1 MELAVLVAASAVVA
15 ATRSRTAKVA
25 ELARLLTLASTAG
38 EREVLLTTAFLSGR
52 VPHGRL
58 GVGYRTIASLP
69 PPAEVST
76 LTLAEVDVAFAALA
90 AASGAGSAATRRATL
105 DALFAAA
112 TAAERDFLAGLVTGE
127 VRQGALDGVMQ
138 LAVAQAAEVP
148 PESVRRA
155 AMLAGTLD
163 AVAAV
168 ALGHGV
174 EGLER
179 IVLEVLRPIA
189 PMLAASAPN
198 VADATS
204 TPASWSVERKLDG
217 IRIQAHKRGDQV
229 RVFTRSLDDITD
241 RLPEVV
247 EVVTALPAETLVLD
261 GEAIAL
267 RPDGRPEPFQI
278 TGARTASTRDP
289 AQLRLQTPLT
299 TYVFDVLHMDGR
311 SLLAEPLL
319 VRRGVLERL
328 LQPEN
333 RVASVV
339 TEDPATAQR
348 FFEDQIAAGHEGV
361 VIKDLASPY
370 AAGRRGGAW
379 VKVKPR
385 HTLDLVVLAVE
396 RGSGRRRGTLSN
408 IHVGARSGEGFV
420 MLGKTFKGMTD
431 DMLAWQTARFTEI
444 ATDDNGWVVTVRPE
458 EVVEVAFDGLQRS
471 SRYPGGLAL
480 RFARVLR
487 YRDDKTAA
495 EADTIETVRKLAGP
509 VSGEKF
515 AGPVSNEKLAVP
527 VSDDTL
533 AGPVSDE
540 KDV

>member
-25 ELARLLTLASTAG
+25 ELARVVKLAADAG
-38 EREVLLTTAFLSGR
+38 EREVMLATAFLSGR

-58 GVGYRTIASLP
+58 GVGYRTLASLP

-76 LTLAEVDVAFAALA
+76 LTLADVDAAFTALA
-90 AASGAGSAATRRATL
+90 TASGSGSAITRRAAL
-105 DALFAAA
+105 DALFSAA
-112 TAAERDFLAGLVTGE
+112 TGPERDFLAGLVTGE
-127 VRQGALDGVMQ
+127 VRQGALDGIMQ
-138 LAVAQAAEVP
+138 LAVAEAADVP
-148 PESVRRA
+148 LEAVRRA
-155 AMLAGTLD
+155 AMLAGSLD
-163 AVAAV
+163 TVAAA
-168 ALGHGV
+168 ALSHGV
-174 EGLER
+174 EGLEE
-179 IVLEVLRPIA
+179 ILLQVLRPIA

-198 VADATS
+198 VADAT
-204 TPASWSVERKLDG
+204 TTGGPWSVERKLDG
-217 IRIQAHKRGDQV
+217 IRIQAHKRGDDV
-229 RVFTRSLDDITD
+229 RVFTRSLDDITE

-247 EVVTALPAETLVLD
+247 EVVATLPAETLVLD

-278 TGARTASTRDP
+278 TGARTASSRDP
-289 AQLRLQTPLT
+289 AQLREQTPLT
-299 TYVFDVLHMDGR
+299 TYVFDVLHIDGT
-311 SLLAEPLL
+311 SLLDDPLS
-319 VRRGVLERL
+319 VRREVLDRIL
-328 LQPEN
+328 PSEN

-339 TEDPATAQR
+339 TDDPEVAQR
-348 FFEDQIAAGHEGV
+348 FFDDQIAAGHEGV

-370 AAGRRGGAW
+370 AAGRRGGSW

-408 IHVGARSGEGFV
+408 IHLGARSGDGFI

-431 DMLAWQTARFTEI
+431 EMLAWQTTRFTEL

-458 EVVEVAFDGLQRS
+458 QVVEIAFDGLQRS

-487 YRDDKTAA
+487 YRDDKSAN
-495 EADTIETVRKLAGP
+495 EADTIESVRKLAGP
-509 VSGEKF
+509 VI
-515 AGPVSNEKLAVP
+515 
-527 VSDDTL
+527 
-533 AGPVSDE
+533 DE
-540 KDV
+540 PES

>member
-25 ELARLLTLASTAG
+25 ELARLLMLAAEAG

-58 GVGYRTIASLP
+58 GVGYRTLASLP

-76 LTLAEVDVAFAALA
+76 LTLADVDAAFTALA
-90 AASGAGSAATRRATL
+90 TASGSGSSITRRAAL
-105 DALFAAA
+105 DALFSAA
-112 TAAERDFLAGLVTGE
+112 TGPERDFLAGLVTGE
-127 VRQGALDGVMQ
+127 VRQGALDGIMQ
-138 LAVAQAAEVP
+138 LAVAEAADVP
-148 PESVRRA
+148 LEAVRRA
-155 AMLAGTLD
+155 AMLAGSLD
-163 AVAAV
+163 TVAAA
-168 ALGHGV
+168 ALSHGV
-174 EGLER
+174 EGLEE
-179 IVLEVLRPIA
+179 ILLQVLRPIA

-198 VADATS
+198 VADAT
-204 TPASWSVERKLDG
+204 TTGGPWSVERKLDG
-217 IRIQAHKRGDQV
+217 IRIQAHKRGDDV

-247 EVVTALPAETLVLD
+247 EVVASLPAETLVLD

-278 TGARTASTRDP
+278 TGARTASSRDP
-289 AQLRLQTPLT
+289 AQLREQTPLT
-299 TYVFDVLHMDGR
+299 TYVFDVLHIDGT
-311 SLLAEPLL
+311 SLLDEPLSA
-319 VRRGVLERL
+319 RRDVLDRIL
-328 LQPEN
+328 PPEN

-339 TEDPATAQR
+339 THDPEMAQR

-370 AAGRRGGAW
+370 AAGRRGGSW

-408 IHVGARSGEGFV
+408 IHLGARSGDGFV

-431 DMLAWQTARFTEI
+431 EMLAWQTTRFTELT
-444 ATDDNGWVVTVRPE
+444 TDDNGWVVTVRPE
-458 EVVEVAFDGLQRS
+458 QVVEIAFDGLQRS

-495 EADTIETVRKLAGP
+495 EADTIETVR
-509 VSGEKF
+509 
-515 AGPVSNEKLAVP
+515 
-527 VSDDTL
+527 TL
-533 AGPVSDE
+533 AGPVTDE
-540 KDV
+540 PGS

>member
-25 ELARLLTLASTAG
+25 ELARVLKLAAAAG
-38 EREVLLTTAFLSGR
+38 EREVMLSAAFLSGR

-69 PPAEVST
+69 PPADVST
-76 LTLAEVDVAFAALA
+76 LLLADVDAAFAALA
-90 AASGAGSAATRRATL
+90 TSSGAGSATTRRTAL
-105 DALFAAA
+105 DALFSAA
-112 TAAERDFLAGLVTGE
+112 TAPERDFLSGLVTGE
-127 VRQGALDGVMQ
+127 VRQGALDGIMQ

-148 PESVRRA
+148 LESVRRA

-163 AVAAV
+163 PVAAV
-168 ALGHGV
+168 ALSHGV
-174 EGLER
+174 DGLAR
-179 IVLEVLRPIA
+179 IVLAVLRPIA

-198 VADATS
+198 VADAT
-204 TPASWSVERKLDG
+204 TTGGPWSVERKLDG
-217 IRIQAHKRGDQV
+217 IRIQAHKYGDDV
-229 RVFTRSLDDITD
+229 RVFTRSLDDITE

-247 EVVTALPAETLVLD
+247 EVVAALPAEMLVLD

-278 TGARTASTRDP
+278 TGARTASSRDP
-289 AQLRLQTPLT
+289 AQLREQTPLT
-299 TYVFDVLHMDGR
+299 TYVFDVLHIDGT
-311 SLLAEPLL
+311 SLLDEPLSA
-319 VRRGVLERL
+319 RRDVLDRIL
-328 LQPEN
+328 PPEN

-339 TEDPATAQR
+339 TEDPDIAQR
-348 FFEDQIAAGHEGV
+348 FFDDQIAAGHEGV

-370 AAGRRGGAW
+370 AAGRRGGSW

-408 IHVGARSGEGFV
+408 IHLGARSGDGFV

-431 DMLAWQTARFTEI
+431 EMLAWQTTRFTELT
-444 ATDDNGWVVTVRPE
+444 TDDNGWVVTVRPE
-458 EVVEVAFDGLQRS
+458 QVVEIAFDGLQRS

-495 EADTIETVRKLAGP
+495 EADTIETVR
-509 VSGEKF
+509 
-515 AGPVSNEKLAVP
+515 
-527 VSDDTL
+527 TL
-533 AGPVSDE
+533 AGPVTDE
-540 KDV
+540 PGS

>member
-1 MELAVLVAASAVVA
+1 MELGALVGASTVVA

-25 ELARLLTLASTAG
+25 ELARVLKLAAAAG
-38 EREVLLTTAFLSGR
+38 EREVILATAFLSGR

-69 PPAEVST
+69 PAAGVAT
-76 LTLAEVDVAFAALA
+76 LTLADVDTAFTALA
-90 AASGAGSAATRRATL
+90 TASGSGSATTRRTTL
-105 DALFAAA
+105 DALFSAA
-112 TAAERDFLAGLVTGE
+112 TEAERDFLAGLVTGE
-127 VRQGALDGVMQ
+127 VRQGALDGIMQ
-138 LAVAQAAEVP
+138 LAVAQAAGVP
-148 PESVRRA
+148 LESVRRA

-163 AVAAV
+163 PVAVV
-168 ALGHGV
+168 ALSHGAQ
-174 EGLER
+174 GLAE
-179 IVLEVLRPIA
+179 ILLQVLRPIA

-198 VADATS
+198 VADAT
-204 TPASWSVERKLDG
+204 TTGGPWSVERKLDG
-217 IRIQAHKRGDQV
+217 IRIQAHKSGDEV

-247 EVVTALPAETLVLD
+247 EVVAALPAETLVLD

-278 TGARTASTRDP
+278 TGARTASSRDP
-289 AQLRLQTPLT
+289 AQLREQTPLT
-299 TYVFDVLHMDGR
+299 TYVFDVLHIDGT
-311 SLLAEPLL
+311 SLLDEPLGA
-319 VRRGVLERL
+319 RRDVLNGIL
-328 LQPEN
+328 PLKN
-333 RVASVV
+333 RVASAV
-339 TEDPATAQR
+339 TDDPAVAQQ
-348 FFEDQIAAGHEGV
+348 FFEDQVAAGHEGV

-370 AAGRRGGAW
+370 AAGRRGGSW

-408 IHVGARSGEGFV
+408 IHLGARSGDGFI

-431 DMLAWQTARFTEI
+431 EMLAWQTTRFTEL

-458 EVVEVAFDGLQRS
+458 QVVEIAFDGLQRS

-487 YRDDKTAA
+487 YRDDKSAN
-495 EADTIETVRKLAGP
+495 EADTIESVRKLAGP
-509 VSGEKF
+509 PLSTSPSRE
-515 AGPVSNEKLAVP
+515 
-527 VSDDTL
+527 
-533 AGPVSDE
+533 DE
-540 KDV
+540 HPGFPRTFWQDEGA

>member
-25 ELARLLTLASTAG
+25 ELARVLKLAAEAG
-38 EREVLLTTAFLSGR
+38 EREVMLSAAFLSGR

-69 PPAEVST
+69 PPAEVAT
-76 LTLAEVDVAFAALA
+76 LTLGDVDAAFTALA
-90 AASGAGSAATRRATL
+90 TSSGAGSATTRRTVL
-105 DALFAAA
+105 DALFSAA
-112 TAAERDFLAGLVTGE
+112 TASERDFLSGLVTGE
-127 VRQGALDGVMQ
+127 VRQGALDGIMQ
-138 LAVAQAAEVP
+138 LAVAEAADVP
-148 PESVRRA
+148 LEAVRRA
-155 AMLAGTLD
+155 AMLAGSLD
-163 AVAAV
+163 MVAAV
-168 ALGHGV
+168 ALSHGA
-174 EGLER
+174 EGLAE
-179 IVLEVLRPIA
+179 ILLQVLRPIA

-198 VADATS
+198 VADAT
-204 TPASWSVERKLDG
+204 TTGGPWSVERKLDG
-217 IRIQAHKRGDQV
+217 IRIQAHKHGDDV
-229 RVFTRSLDDITD
+229 RVFTRSLDDITE

-247 EVVTALPAETLVLD
+247 EVVAALPAEMLVLD

-278 TGARTASTRDP
+278 TGARTASSRDP
-289 AQLRLQTPLT
+289 AQLREQTPLT
-299 TYVFDVLHMDGR
+299 TYVFDVLHIDGA
-311 SLLAEPLL
+311 SLLDKPLSA
-319 VRRGVLERL
+319 RREVLERL

-339 TEDPATAQR
+339 TEDPEVAQR
-348 FFEDQIAAGHEGV
+348 FFDDQIAAGHEGV

-370 AAGRRGGAW
+370 AAGRRGGSW

-408 IHVGARSGEGFV
+408 IHLGARSADGFI

-431 DMLAWQTARFTEI
+431 EMLAWQTTRFTEL
-444 ATDDNGWVVTVRPE
+444 ATEDNGWVVTVRPE
-458 EVVEVAFDGLQRS
+458 QVVEIAFDGLQRS

-495 EADTIETVRKLAGP
+495 EADTIEAVRKLAGP
-509 VSGEKF
+509 VI
-515 AGPVSNEKLAVP
+515 
-527 VSDDTL
+527 
-533 AGPVSDE
+533 DE
-540 KDV
+540 PES

>member
-25 ELARLLTLASTAG
+25 ELARLLRLATAAG

-69 PPAEVST
+69 PPAGEST
-76 LTLAEVDVAFAALA
+76 LTLADVDAAFTALA
-90 AASGAGSAATRRATL
+90 TASGTGSAVVRRATL
-105 DALFAAA
+105 DALFSAA
-112 TAAERDFLAGLVTGE
+112 TATERDFLAGLVTGE
-127 VRQGALDGVMQ
+127 VRQGALDGIMQ

-148 PESVRRA
+148 LESVRRA

-168 ALGHGV
+168 ALSHGL
-174 EGLER
+174 EGLSEF
-179 IVLEVLRPIA
+179 VLEVLRPIA

-198 VADATS
+198 VADAT
-204 TPASWSVERKLDG
+204 TMPGPWSVERKLDG
-217 IRIQAHKRGDQV
+217 IRIQAHKRGSDV

-247 EVVTALPAETLVLD
+247 EVVAAIPAETLVLD

-267 RPDGRPEPFQI
+267 RPDGRPEPFQV

-289 AQLRLQTPLT
+289 AQLRAQTPLT
-299 TYVFDVLHMDGR
+299 TYVFDVLHFDGR
-311 SLLAEPLL
+311 SLLDEALSA
-319 VRRGVLERL
+319 RREVLDRL

-333 RVASVV
+333 RVASVM
-339 TEDPATAQR
+339 TEDPEAAQR

-370 AAGRRGGAW
+370 AAGRRGGSW

-408 IHVGARSGEGFV
+408 IHLGARSDDGFV

-431 DMLAWQTARFTEI
+431 EMLAWQTERFTEL
-444 ATDDNGWVVTVRPE
+444 ATEDNGWVVAVRPE
-458 EVVEVAFDGLQRS
+458 QVVEIAFDGLQRS

-487 YRDDKTAA
+487 YRDDKPAS
-495 EADTIETVRKLAGP
+495 EADTIETVRKLADP
-509 VSGEKF
+509 VI
-515 AGPVSNEKLAVP
+515 
-527 VSDDTL
+527 
-533 AGPVSDE
+533 DE
-540 KDV
+540 PSE

>member
-25 ELARLLTLASTAG
+25 ELARVLKLAAEAG
-38 EREVLLTTAFLSGR
+38 EREVMLSAAFLSGR

-69 PPAEVST
+69 PPAEVAT
-76 LTLAEVDVAFAALA
+76 LTLGDVDAAFTALA
-90 AASGAGSAATRRATL
+90 TASGSGSATTRRATL
-105 DALFAAA
+105 DALFSAA
-112 TAAERDFLAGLVTGE
+112 TRAERDFLAGLVTGE
-127 VRQGALDGVMQ
+127 VRQGALDGIMQ

-148 PESVRRA
+148 LESVRRA

-163 AVAAV
+163 PVAAV
-168 ALGHGV
+168 ALSHGV
-174 EGLER
+174 EGLAR

-189 PMLAASAPN
+189 PMLAASAAN
-198 VADATS
+198 VADATA
-204 TPASWSVERKLDG
+204 TGGPWSVERKLDG
-217 IRIQAHKRGDQV
+217 IRIQAHKYGDDV
-229 RVFTRSLDDITD
+229 RVFTRSLDDITE

-247 EVVTALPAETLVLD
+247 EVVAAFPAETLVLD

-278 TGARTASTRDP
+278 TGARTASSRDP
-289 AQLRLQTPLT
+289 AQLREQTPLT
-299 TYVFDVLHMDGR
+299 TYVFDVLHIDGA
-311 SLLAEPLL
+311 SLLDQPLSA
-319 VRRGVLERL
+319 RREVLKRL

-339 TEDPATAQR
+339 TEDPDVAQR
-348 FFEDQIAAGHEGV
+348 FFDDQIAAGHEGV

-370 AAGRRGGAW
+370 AAGRRGGSW

-408 IHVGARSGEGFV
+408 IHLGARSADGFI

-431 DMLAWQTARFTEI
+431 EMLAWQTTRFTEL
-444 ATDDNGWVVTVRPE
+444 ATEDNGWVVTVRPE
-458 EVVEVAFDGLQRS
+458 QVVEIAFDGLQRS

-487 YRDDKTAA
+487 YRDDKSAN
-495 EADTIETVRKLAGP
+495 EADTIESVRKLAGP
-509 VSGEKF
+509 VI
-515 AGPVSNEKLAVP
+515 
-527 VSDDTL
+527 
-533 AGPVSDE
+533 DE
-540 KDV
+540 PES

>member
-25 ELARLLTLASTAG
+25 ELARLLMLAAEAG

-58 GVGYRTIASLP
+58 GVGYRTLASLP

-76 LTLAEVDVAFAALA
+76 LTLADVDAAFTALA
-90 AASGAGSAATRRATL
+90 TASGSGSSITRRAAL
-105 DALFAAA
+105 DALFSAA
-112 TAAERDFLAGLVTGE
+112 TGPERDFLAGLVTGE
-127 VRQGALDGVMQ
+127 VRQGALDGIMQ
-138 LAVAQAAEVP
+138 LAVAEAADVP
-148 PESVRRA
+148 LEAVRRA
-155 AMLAGTLD
+155 AMLVGSLD
-163 AVAAV
+163 MVAAI
-168 ALGHGV
+168 ALSHGV
-174 EGLER
+174 EGLEE
-179 IVLEVLRPIA
+179 ILPQVLRPIA

-198 VADATS
+198 VADAT
-204 TPASWSVERKLDG
+204 TTGGPWSVERKLDG
-217 IRIQAHKRGDQV
+217 IRIQAHKRGDDV

-247 EVVTALPAETLVLD
+247 EVVAALPAETLVLD

-278 TGARTASTRDP
+278 TGARTASSRDP
-289 AQLRLQTPLT
+289 AQLRKQTPLT
-299 TYVFDVLHMDGR
+299 TYVFDVLHIDGT
-311 SLLAEPLL
+311 SLLDEPLSA
-319 VRRGVLERL
+319 RREVLDRIL
-328 LQPEN
+328 PPEN

-339 TEDPATAQR
+339 THDPEMAQR

-361 VIKDLASPY
+361 VIKDLASTY
-370 AAGRRGGAW
+370 AAGRRGGSW

-408 IHVGARSGEGFV
+408 IHLGARSGDGFV

-431 DMLAWQTARFTEI
+431 EMLAWQTTRFTEL

-458 EVVEVAFDGLQRS
+458 QVVEIAFDGLQRS

-495 EADTIETVRKLAGP
+495 EADTIETVR
-509 VSGEKF
+509 
-515 AGPVSNEKLAVP
+515 
-527 VSDDTL
+527 TL
-533 AGPVSDE
+533 AGPVTDE
-540 KDV
+540 PGS

>member
-1 MELAVLVAASAVVA
+1 MELAVLVGASAVVA

-25 ELARLLTLASTAG
+25 ELARLLTLAAEAG
-38 EREVLLTTAFLSGR
+38 EREVMLSTAFLAGR

-69 PPAEVST
+69 PPAEVPT
-76 LTLAEVDVAFAALA
+76 LTLADVDSAFTALA
-90 AASGAGSAATRRATL
+90 TASGAGSASARRATL
-105 DALFAAA
+105 DALFSAA
-112 TAAERDFLAGLVTGE
+112 TAPERDFLTSLVTGE
-127 VRQGALDGVMQ
+127 MRQGALDGVMQ
-138 LAVAQAAEVP
+138 QAVAQAAEVP
-148 PESVRRA
+148 VDSVRRA

-168 ALGHGV
+168 ALSHGV
-174 EGLER
+174 EGLAL
-179 IVLEVLRPIA
+179 IAVEVLRPIA

-204 TPASWSVERKLDG
+204 MPGPWSVERKLDG
-217 IRIQAHKRGDQV
+217 IRIQAHKRGDDV

-247 EVVTALPAETLVLD
+247 DVVAALPAETLVLD

-267 RPDGRPEPFQI
+267 RPDGRPEPFQV
-278 TGARTASTRDP
+278 TGARTASSRDP
-289 AQLRLQTPLT
+289 AQLREQTPLT
-299 TYVFDVLHMDGR
+299 TYVFDVLHVDGR
-311 SLLAEPLL
+311 SLLDAPLTA
-319 VRRGVLERL
+319 RREVLERL

-339 TEDPATAQR
+339 TEDPQVAQR

-361 VIKDLASPY
+361 VIKDLAAPY
-370 AAGRRGGAW
+370 AAGRRGGSW

-408 IHVGARSGEGFV
+408 IHLGARDGDAFV

-431 DMLAWQTARFTEI
+431 DMLAWQTTRFAEL

-458 EVVEVAFDGLQRS
+458 QVVEIAFDGLQRS

-487 YRDDKTAA
+487 YRDDKPAS

-509 VSGEKF
+509 VTDEP
-515 AGPVSNEKLAVP
+515 GP
-527 VSDDTL
+527 
-533 AGPVSDE
+533 
-540 KDV
+540 